1 MGMVL
6 PKSPKPKILEQD
18 IRGAKYFKLLGSLLN
33 ELHEVGTERD
43 KAGHRQLYF
52 DHYGGGTGHS
62 ALHIDRSYAT
72 MENRR
77 SKGIESYMGG
87 KNLCLSHFGHT
98 S

>member
-1 MGMVL
+1 M
-6 PKSPKPKILEQD
+6 
-18 IRGAKYFKLLGSLLN
+18 N
-33 ELHEVGTERD
+33 
-43 KAGHRQLYF
+43 
-52 DHYGGGTGHS
+52 
-62 ALHIDRSYAT
+62 RSYAT

>member
-6 PKSPKPKILEQD
+6 PKPPKSKILEQD

-52 DHYGGGTGHS
+52 ALWRISFTLLFYADPDEFTRHS
-62 ALHIDRSYAT
+62 ASQ
-72 MENRR
+72 
-77 SKGIESYMGG
+77 
-87 KNLCLSHFGHT
+87 
-98 S
+98 